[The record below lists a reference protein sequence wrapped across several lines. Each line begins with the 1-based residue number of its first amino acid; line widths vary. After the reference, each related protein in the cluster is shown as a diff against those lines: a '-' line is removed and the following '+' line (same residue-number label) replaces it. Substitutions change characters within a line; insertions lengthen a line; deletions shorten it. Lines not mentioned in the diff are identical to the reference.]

1 MFIVRDGIT
10 LRVVVNM
17 KARVLVPM
25 ADGENSNIRRGAASE
40 VILAFA
46 EAWRDFTCQVVV
58 GKTEAF

>member
-46 EAWRDFTCQVVV
+46 EA
-58 GKTEAF
+58 